1 MFKRGGFDSYDMES
15 SLMRMAEEKL
25 KNLVGVEIRQGDFLQ
40 IAIDE
45 NKNAAISI
53 RITIINV

>member
-1 MFKRGGFDSYDMES
+1 MFKRGGFDSHDMES

-25 KNLVGVEIRQGDFLQ
+25 KNLVGVEIRQGAFLQ

-45 NKNAAISI
+45 NKN
-53 RITIINV
+53 T